1 MMKRY
6 LLIGFLGTIGILM
19 LAGYWYLSSDQY
31 EAQWSQSYELVE
43 TDFGYAKETDSSVG
57 VLVYGGGK
65 VDSLSYAYLSELEAN
80 VFWLRFPFNLA
91 VFGIQR
97 GQQVID
103 QYPAIDT
110 WIVVG
115 HSLGGAMGSV
125 FAQNNPSIQGI
136 VYLASYPVNSSDI
149 PSLAL
154 FATLD
159 GLLDYQEYLDR
170 FLPEQV
176 VLIEGGNH
184 AGFGEY
190 GDQAGDAA
198 ASISSL
204 QQRQITI
211 NQIQQFIDSLHQR

>member
-1 MMKRY
+1 MKRY
-6 LLIGFLGTIGILM
+6 LLVGFLGTIGILM

-43 TDFGYAKETDSSVG
+43 TDFGYAKETDSSIG

-65 VDSLSYAYLSELEAN
+65 VDPLSYAYLSELEAN

-103 QYPAIDT
+103 QYPEIDT

-136 VYLASYPVNSSDI
+136 VYLASYPINSSDI

-198 ASISSL
+198 ATISSL
-204 QQRQITI
+204 EQRRITI
-211 NQIQQFIDSLHQR
+211 NQIQQFIDSLPQR

>member
-1 MMKRY
+1 MKRY

-184 AGFGEY
+184 AGFAEY

-198 ASISSL
+198 ATISSL
-204 QQRQITI
+204 EQRQITI
-211 NQIQQFIDSLHQR
+211 NQIQQFIDSLPQR

>member
-1 MMKRY
+1 MKRN
-6 LLIGFLGTIGILM
+6 LVVGFLVAISIL
-19 LAGYWYLSSDQY
+19 LLGGYWYLTSDQY
-31 EAQWSQSYELVE
+31 EAQWSQQYELVE
-43 TDFGYAKETDSSVG
+43 TDFGYAKETDTSIG

-65 VDSLSYAYLSELEAN
+65 VDPLSYAYLNELQAN

-103 QYPAIDT
+103 QYPEIDT

-125 FAQNNPSIQGI
+125 FSQNNPSIDGV
-136 VYLASYPVNSSDI
+136 VYLASYPVSPSDQ

-154 FATLD
+154 FAMLD

-170 FLPEQV
+170 FDPTQV

-190 GDQAGDAA
+190 GQQTGDFEAT
-198 ASISSL
+198 ISPAK
-204 QQRQITI
+204 QRQITVTE
-211 NQIQQFIDSLHQR
+211 IQQFMDSLHHR

>member
-1 MMKRY
+1 MKRN
-6 LLIGFLGTIGILM
+6 LIVGFLVAISIL
-19 LAGYWYLSSDQY
+19 LLGGYWYLTSDQY
-31 EAQWSQSYELVE
+31 EAQWSQPYDLVE
-43 TDFGYAKETDSSVG
+43 TDFGYAKDVNSTMG

-65 VDSLSYAYLSELEAN
+65 VDPLSYAYLSELEAN

-103 QYPAIDT
+103 QYPEIET

-125 FAQNNPSIQGI
+125 FSENNPSIQGI

-154 FATLD
+154 FATKD

-170 FLPEQV
+170 FTPDQV

-190 GDQAGDAA
+190 GAQAGDVA

>member
-1 MMKRY
+1 MKRF
-6 LLIGFLGTIGILM
+6 LLIGFLATISIL
-19 LAGYWYLSSDQY
+19 LLGGYWYLSSDQY

-43 TDFGYAKETDSSVG
+43 TNFGYAKETDSSIG
-57 VLVYGGGK
+57 VIVYGGGK
-65 VDSLSYAYLSELEAN
+65 VDPLSYAYLSELQAN

-91 VFGIQR
+91 VFGIQQ

-103 QYPAIDT
+103 QYSEIDT

-125 FAQNNPSIQGI
+125 FAQNNPAIQGI
-136 VYLASYPVNSSDI
+136 VYLASYPINPSDQ

-154 FATLD
+154 FATND

-170 FLPEQV
+170 FLPQQV

-190 GDQAGDAA
+190 GPQAGDLTAT
-198 ASISSL
+198 ISSL
-204 QQRQITI
+204 EHRQITI
-211 NQIQQFIDSLHQR
+211 NQIQQFIDSLPLR

>member
-6 LLIGFLGTIGILM
+6 LLLGLLVTIGSL
-19 LAGYWYLSSDQY
+19 LLGGYWYLSSDQY

-43 TDFGYAKETDSSVG
+43 TTFGYAKETDSSIG
-57 VLVYGGGK
+57 VIVYGGGK
-65 VDSLSYAYLSELEAN
+65 VDPLSYAYLSELQAN

-97 GQQVID
+97 GQQVIN
-103 QYPAIDT
+103 QYPEIET
-110 WIVVG
+110 WVVVG

-125 FAQNNPSIQGI
+125 FAQDNPSIQGI
-136 VYLASYPVNSSDI
+136 VYLASYPVNPSDK

-159 GLLDYQEYLDR
+159 GLLDYEDYIER
-170 FLPEQV
+170 FLPEEV
-176 VLIEGGNH
+176 VLIDGGNH

-190 GDQAGDAA
+190 GSQAGDFKAN
-198 ASISSL
+198 ISSIE
-204 QQRQITI
+204 QRQITI
-211 NQIQQFIDSLHQR
+211 NEIQRFINSLPHR

>member
-1 MMKRY
+1 MKRY
-6 LLIGFLGTIGILM
+6 LLTSLLVAFIILLLG
-19 LAGYWYLSSDQY
+19 GYWYLSSDQY
-31 EAQWSQSYELVE
+31 VAQWSQSYELVE
-43 TDFGYAKETDSSVG
+43 TDFGYAKETDSSIG

-65 VDSLSYAYLSELEAN
+65 VDPLSYAYLSQLEAN

-103 QYPAIDT
+103 QYPEIET

-125 FAQNNPSIQGI
+125 FSQNNPSIQGV
-136 VYLASYPVNSSDI
+136 VYLASYPVNPSDQ

-159 GLLDYQEYLDR
+159 GLLDYQDYLDR
-170 FLPEQV
+170 FLPGQV

-190 GDQAGDAA
+190 GSQAGDLEATM
-198 ASISSL
+198 SPL
-204 QQRQITI
+204 QQRLITLDYVK
-211 NQIQQFIDSLHQR
+211 QFIDSLPNR